1 MSAVVGGC
9 PILLAKITKIGKAM
23 QSERCP
29 VQERLRVR
37 WAETDAQGIV
47 FNGHYLTYFDVA
59 ITEYWRAAGMPYPA
73 AFAGTGVDLFAVKAT
88 VEYLAPARYDDWIDV
103 RCRVARLGRSSITFA
118 LSISRGDE
126 VITRGEVV
134 YACAD
139 PVARSSIAIPVT
151 LRSAIEALERK

>member
-1 MSAVVGGC
+1 MEA
-9 PILLAKITKIGKAM
+9 
-23 QSERCP
+23 ERYP
-29 VQERLRVR
+29 VEERLRVR

-73 AFAGTGVDLFAVKAT
+73 SFAGTGVDLFAVKST
-88 VEYLAPARYDDWIDV
+88 VEYLAPARYDDLIDV

-118 LSISRGDE
+118 LSIWRDAQM
-126 VITRGEVV
+126 ITRGEVV

-139 PVARSSIAIPVT
+139 PVARRAIAIPVT
-151 LRSAIEALERK
+151 LRRAIEALEK